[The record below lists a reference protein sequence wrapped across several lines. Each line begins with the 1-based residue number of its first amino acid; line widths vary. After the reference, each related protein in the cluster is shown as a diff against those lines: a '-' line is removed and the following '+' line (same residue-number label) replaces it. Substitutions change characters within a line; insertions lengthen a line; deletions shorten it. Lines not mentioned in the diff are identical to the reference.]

1 METLLPRYKHWRLPE
16 FSLPPHFFLSVW
28 LPFFIYAW
36 LNVSACLCIVSKEA
50 FVCTYQPLP
59 ALSVSQDYTV
69 CLGSLWPRALTL
81 SFWLRDDEG
90 KKGNK
95 LSRENS
101 FRSVSGPTFTDLG
114 RDVLCVVCSTEIKKQ
129 PAVGATG
136 KKSPFYF
143 KALSFSDF
151 LLVSFV
157 AKEREKRKGRME
169 VSQDQQSARLPPA
182 LQPAGASPVDILHGG
197 ILSLGDYKQET

>member
-1 METLLPRYKHWRLPE
+1 M
-16 FSLPPHFFLSVW
+16 
-28 LPFFIYAW
+28 
-36 LNVSACLCIVSKEA
+36 
-50 FVCTYQPLP
+50 CTYQPLP

-69 CLGSLWPRALTL
+69 CLRSLWPRALTL

-136 KKSPFYF
+136 KKSPFHF
-143 KALSFSDF
+143 MTLSFSDF
-151 LLVSFV
+151 LLVSSV
-157 AKEREKRKGRME
+157 ARERGKREGEGRRQAKI
-169 VSQDQQSARLPPA
+169 SKA
-182 LQPAGASPVDILHGG
+182 LGFPRPR
-197 ILSLGDYKQET
+197 SLQELLLLTSFTTGFFHAVITNRKSD